1 MNVFC
6 YVRTAHKTPKIREEQ
21 AAEIRQEAER
31 KGFDVANTGSAA
43 LDSKLLGLLQS
54 NKTKIQQAVIMF
66 RE

>member
-6 YVRTAHKTPKIREEQ
+6 YVRTPHKTPKTREEQ

-31 KGFDVANTGSAA
+31 KGFEVANTGNTA
-43 LDSKLLGLLQS
+43 LDSKLLGLLQ
-54 NKTKIQQAVIMF
+54 NNQAKIQQAVIMF